1 MGLFDKVFKSERD
14 IVKKEIEEVPWHALT
29 EEKQL
34 EEIEKESEKMPVMIF
49 KHSTRCGIS
58 RMVLNN
64 FERGYD
70 LPKDK
75 DVKLYFL
82 DLLANREISNEVAN
96 RFEVRHESPQM
107 IILKDRKVV
116 HHASHHAINLDNLK
130 SEISEE

>member
-29 EEKQL
+29 ESKQL
-34 EEIEKESEKMPVMIF
+34 EEIEKESEKMPVVIF

-64 FERGYD
+64 FERSYD

-75 DVKLYFL
+75 QVKLYML
-82 DLLANREISNEVAN
+82 DLIANRNISNEVAE
-96 RFEVRHESPQM
+96 RFGVRHESPQM
-107 IILKDRKVV
+107 IILKDQQVV
-116 HHASHHAINLDNLK
+116 HHASHQGIDLQDVK
-130 SEISEE
+130 TRIK

>member
-29 EEKQL
+29 ESKQL
-34 EEIEKESEKMPVMIF
+34 EEIEEESEKMPVVVF

-64 FERGYD
+64 FERSYD

-75 DVKLYFL
+75 KVKLYML
-82 DLLANREISNEVAN
+82 DLIANRNISNEVAE
-96 RFEVRHESPQM
+96 RFKVRHESPQM
-107 IILKDRKVV
+107 IILKDRQVV
-116 HHASHHAINLDNLK
+116 HHASHQGIDLQDVRRQVK
-130 SEISEE
+130 